1 MRVISKI
8 LFLLTGLA
16 FYATN
21 VSAQQNSYPVLS
33 TSVET
38 TCITNCIDADSIP
51 YVSDSSLIQVVMTI
65 QLFEVTDINS
75 LHVKLGTTS
84 GGSDLLDKTFDF
96 DVSGSVGNGCSYS
109 RTDYIITL
117 GLGNFN
123 GLTSYYS
130 EVKLERADHTLTD
143 AIVFNR

>member
-8 LFLLTGLA
+8 LFLFTGFA
-16 FYATN
+16 FYTSH
-21 VSAQQNSYPVLS
+21 VCAQQNSYPVLS

-51 YVSDSSLIQVVMTI
+51 YVSDSSLIQVIMTI
-65 QLFEVTDINS
+65 QLFEVTGINS
-75 LHVKLGTTS
+75 LHVKLGTTN

-96 DVSGSVGNGCSYS
+96 DVSGSVGNGCTYS
-109 RTDYIITL
+109 RTDYTVTL
-117 GLGNFN
+117 GLGSFN
-123 GLTSYYS
+123 GLTSYFS
-130 EVKLERADHTLTD
+130 EVKLERTDHSLTD